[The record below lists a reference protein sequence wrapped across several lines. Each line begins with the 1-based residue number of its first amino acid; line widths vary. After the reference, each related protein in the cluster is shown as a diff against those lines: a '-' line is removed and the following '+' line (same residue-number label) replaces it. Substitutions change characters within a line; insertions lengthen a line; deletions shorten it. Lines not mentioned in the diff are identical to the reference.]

1 MRLEPHPAPD
11 YEPALDLKAQWRVY
25 VQVVQARDL
34 PVLGKYEPCAM
45 CCVSVVHIGKHSTSK
60 TDVSAH
66 YTIDHDHGVGKDTR
80 DIDNRQYY
88 CSIQPHHRTKPAT
101 AGTSPS
107 WNLRESGGF
116 MVLADAYPPVKALE
130 AASNAMLHISGEAR
144 TPIDG
149 SDVMLV
155 VTLHDAL
162 GWGKTEFLAKA
173 LLPIKVGPP
182 ADHWVVLRARD
193 GSHVVGREGRSPAV
207 LLRVGY
213 GVTNLEDVGKLLLA

>member
-1 MRLEPHPAPD
+1 M
-11 YEPALDLKAQWRVY
+11 
-25 VQVVQARDL
+25 QVVQARDL

-88 CSIQPHHRTKPAT
+88 CSIQPHHMTKPAT

-193 GSHVVGREGRSPAV
+193 GSHVVGSDGRSPAV

-213 GVTNLEDVGKLLLA
+213 GVTSP